1 MRFLSACA
9 RRNVSDLSAI
19 QRFMNRQEPK
29 DAKDL
34 FIAPPAHLDAIARR
48 VIGAAIEVHRHLGPG
63 FLEAVYE
70 EALAVELTLREIP
83 FRRQRPLSVGYK
95 GHDVGEGRP
104 DFIVED
110 QLVVEVKAVASL
122 APIHK
127 AQVISYLK
135 AVDQQL
141 GLLLNFKTYVL
152 KDGGIRR
159 VVLNRIM

>member
-1 MRFLSACA
+1 
-9 RRNVSDLSAI
+9 
-19 QRFMNRQEPK
+19 MNRQEAK
-29 DAKDL
+29 DAKSL
-34 FIAPPAHLDAIARR
+34 FIEPPAHLDGMAHR

-95 GHDVGEGRP
+95 GHDVGEARP

-110 QLVVEVKAVASL
+110 QLIVEVKAVASL

-135 AVDQQL
+135 AADQPL
-141 GLLLNFKTYVL
+141 GLLLNFKTHVL
-152 KDGGIRR
+152 KNGGIQR
-159 VVLNRIM
+159 VVFNQLV

>member
-1 MRFLSACA
+1 
-9 RRNVSDLSAI
+9 
-19 QRFMNRQEPK
+19 MNRQEPK

-34 FIAPPAHLDAIARR
+34 FIEPPAHLDAIARR

-135 AVDQQL
+135 AADQQL

>member
-1 MRFLSACA
+1 
-9 RRNVSDLSAI
+9 
-19 QRFMNRQEPK
+19 MNRQEPK
-29 DAKDL
+29 DAKNF
-34 FIAPPAHLDAIARR
+34 FIEPPAHLDELARR

-70 EALAVELTLREIP
+70 EALAVELTLRDIP
-83 FRRQRPLSVGYK
+83 FRRQRPLWVGYK
-95 GHDVGEGRP
+95 GHDVGESRP

-110 QLVVEVKAVASL
+110 QLIVEVKAVASL

-135 AVDQQL
+135 AADQPL

-152 KDGGIRR
+152 KDGGIQR
-159 VVLNRIM
+159 VVLNRFM